1 MAQFD
6 AQSGRIAGSTGTDD
20 LRGSIVSLA
29 DSSRGQSLPRGL
41 VAEFILGTPP
51 GSVLALEG
59 IEENDLRGLL
69 DQIEPQQA
77 IRRALFVRIAPA
89 LTADAIV
96 ERVLDLLAATTL
108 RLWPLW
114 FTDVSFHGCRND
126 TLGRLAMSVTAR
138 RAAAEIAGLSQ
149 TWAEAAG
156 RLALDGRSPRVSGT
170 LPAIEL
176 AQLARAVSR
185 SGLVLVVDVGIAARI
200 GPNPAALVHA
210 VEWIAQHSG
219 GTVVALFAQ
228 LPSNEPPFDR
238 ILYGAR
244 SVTAEVD
251 AALRMDRAEAAGT
264 EDTGTEDSGTEDS
277 RAEHLGPWIA
287 PWRGLPHPLSVI
299 ERRLAKA
306 LEADTE
312 LSPLFHF
319 NKSIDTLR
327 GSRPKVDLVW
337 AAGRLVVELDGYE
350 SHGNRSA
357 FMYDRHRDYELAL
370 SGYTV
375 LRLAN
380 DEIAQDIEKAIE
392 KIRDLVK
399 LCRARTMLEG

>member
-6 AQSGRIAGSTGTDD
+6 SQSGRIAGSTGSND
-20 LRGSIVSLA
+20 LQTPSLA
-29 DSSRGQSLPRGL
+29 DGSSGQSLPRGS
-41 VAEFILGTPP
+41 VAEFIFSAPP
-51 GSVLALEG
+51 GAVLALDG
-59 IEENDLRGLL
+59 IEGKDLRGLL
-69 DQIEPQQA
+69 DRIEPRQA

-89 LTADAIV
+89 PTTDAIV
-96 ERVLDLLAATTL
+96 EQVLDRLAATTL

-114 FTDVSFHGCRND
+114 FTDVSFQGCRND
-126 TLGRLAMSVTAR
+126 TLGRLAVGITAR
-138 RAAAEIAGLSQ
+138 RAAAEITGLSP

-156 RLALDGRSPRVSGT
+156 RLALDDRSPRVSGT

-176 AQLARAVSR
+176 AQLALVMSR

-219 GTVVALFAQ
+219 GTVVALFAP

-251 AALRMDRAEAAGT
+251 AAPRMDRAEAAGT
-264 EDTGTEDSGTEDS
+264 ADSGTEDS

-299 ERRLAKA
+299 EQRLAKA

-312 LSPLFHF
+312 LSSLFHF
-319 NKSIDTLR
+319 NKPIDTLR

-350 SHGNRSA
+350 SHGNRAA